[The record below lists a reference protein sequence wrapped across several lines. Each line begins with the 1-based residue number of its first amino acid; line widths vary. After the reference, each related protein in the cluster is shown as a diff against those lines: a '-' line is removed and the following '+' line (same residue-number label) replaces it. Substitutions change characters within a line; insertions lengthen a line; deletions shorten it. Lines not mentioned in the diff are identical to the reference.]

1 MSTAIVAARDFVHV
15 SVPVGHL
22 KMTTRKRTEPVHTV
36 KRNPDQAIHYLR
48 LEPRKQVCYLVR
60 LATTRPK
67 LLAEVMIQVHSL
79 QRIHLMI
86 PDGRRRVAALAKKK
100 EHMKQVRATDA
111 CRKRFG
117 LPPLVRTRAKA
128 KAKVVLPAPRL
139 QIKDGPAK
147 MN

>member
-36 KRNPDQAIHYLR
+36 TRIKDQAIHYLR

-67 LLAEVMIQVHSL
+67 LLAEVMIQVHSW
-79 QRIHLMI
+79 QRMI
-86 PDGRRRVAALAKKK
+86 PEGRRRVAALAKKK
-100 EHMKQVRATDA
+100 EHMKQVRATDT